1 MSFHFEL
8 RDYPTAPGCYL
19 MRDAAGHVLY
29 VGKAKNLRRR
39 LSSYFRMDRRKRRT
53 RRDRRMSQLVTTI
66 AAIDVILVNTELES
80 LVLEN
85 NLIKRY
91 RPRFNRMLMPE
102 ESGYHYIVLTDET
115 LPRLVPY
122 RKLRLNKALAGK
134 EVERRFGPY
143 LTRECR
149 DGLLEYVADRFGL
162 RTCYPMP
169 SHVCLRYHLKE
180 CSGVCEGKVTSEA
193 YAAAVQEAANFLAQP
208 SQELVGAVVASMR
221 AEVLACAERLEFER
235 AQRIKGRLFILES
248 TLQSQIVERDV
259 EYDQDVVYFGP
270 AKTRRA
276 MVASVRRGMLI
287 GVELRELNA
296 GGSYPQACRDFLL
309 AQSARS
315 GAEEIIC
322 NAPEKVVAP
331 LHGVAGAA
339 RLLCPTAGVEHELL
353 ALARRNFEYQNK
365 KVSPPQSS
373 D

>member
-1 MSFHFEL
+1 
-8 RDYPTAPGCYL
+8 

-39 LSSYFRMDRRKRRT
+39 LSSYFRPDRRKRRT
-53 RRDRRMSQLVTTI
+53 RRDQRMGKLVTAV

-91 RPRFNRMLMPE
+91 HPRFNRMLMPE
-102 ESGYHYIVLTDET
+102 ESGYHYIVLTGEM

-122 RKLRLNKALAGK
+122 RKLRLNKVLAGN

-149 DGLLEYVADRFGL
+149 DGLLEYIADHFGL

-169 SHVCLRYHLKE
+169 SHVCLRYHLKA
-180 CSGVCEGKVTSEA
+180 CSGVCEKKLSPVT
-193 YAAAVQEAANFLAQP
+193 YAAAVQEAVDFLSRP
-208 SQELVGAVVASMR
+208 SGDLVSAVVANLR
-221 AEVLACAERLEFER
+221 AEVLVCAERLEFER
-235 AQRIKGRLFILES
+235 AQRIKERLLILEA
-248 TLQSQIVERDV
+248 TLQPQIVERDV
-259 EYDQDVVYFGP
+259 AYDQDVVYFGP
-270 AKTRRA
+270 PKTRRA
-276 MVASVRRGMLI
+276 LVATLRQGMLV
-287 GVELRELNA
+287 GVELHELDA
-296 GGSYPQACRDFLL
+296 TGSYPQACRDFLL

-322 NAPEKVVAP
+322 NAPEKVAAA
-331 LHGVAGAA
+331 LHGGAGSA
-339 RLLCPTAGVEHELL
+339 RLFCPTAGVEHELL

-365 KVSPPQSS
+365 KTFPPH